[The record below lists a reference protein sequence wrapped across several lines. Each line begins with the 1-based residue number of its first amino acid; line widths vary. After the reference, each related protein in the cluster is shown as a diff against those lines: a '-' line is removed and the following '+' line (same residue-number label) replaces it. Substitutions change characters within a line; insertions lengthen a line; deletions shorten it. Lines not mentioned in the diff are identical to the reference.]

1 MNKLNGQHAVENA
14 ISSGMGCFMKGTLV
28 ETEEGW
34 TPIDE
39 LKVGDL
45 VMSRPENGI
54 GKAVPKRVLN
64 TFRYEEKE
72 VWDLAFSTFPRRE
85 GGGQR
90 LSATPDHPFC
100 VYGVV
105 TNLFMD
111 SPFGVLGR
119 EDSIYYDNIDVE
131 NDEDWH
137 EKFQA
142 LERFSQT
149 PYEIALYET
158 PVWKRVDQLERGD
171 VVLAIGIDDNDQ
183 NYDEYRVVEMARPY
197 FAVDSDNPNHAW
209 VQGYTNKY
217 GWERQSIGHIYDL
230 TLDQANNYMY
240 PRALAY
246 DVENPAMLLGK
257 DADGTLHYQPYRT
270 TVYNIEVEDT
280 HTYLVGHA
288 GILVHNTCGQTRS
301 DRMAEIQARS
311 KDLINRDVV
320 EILRRDDR

>member
-1 MNKLNGQHAVENA
+1 
-14 ISSGMGCFMKGTLV
+14 MGSCLFHLSAKG
-28 ETEEGW
+28 
-34 TPIDE
+34 
-39 LKVGDL
+39 
-45 VMSRPENGI
+45 R
-54 GKAVPKRVLN
+54 
-64 TFRYEEKE
+64 
-72 VWDLAFSTFPRRE
+72 
-85 GGGQR
+85 GGAR

-142 LERFSQT
+142 LECFSNT
-149 PYEIALYET
+149 PYEIALYEK

-171 VVLAIGIDDNDQ
+171 VVLDALDK
-183 NYDEYRVVEMARPY
+183 YRVVEMSRPY

-257 DADGTLHYQPYRT
+257 DEDGRLHYRPYRT

-280 HTYLVGHA
+280 HTYLVSRS
-288 GILVHNTCGQTRS
+288 GILVHNTCGQ
-301 DRMAEIQARS
+301 QA
-311 KDLINRDVV
+311 
-320 EILRRDDR
+320 

>member
-1 MNKLNGQHAVENA
+1 MHEFIYKQAQENVR
-14 ISSGMGCFMKGTLV
+14 SSSMGCFIKGTLV

-39 LKVGDL
+39 LKVGDW
-45 VMSRPENGI
+45 VMSRPENGL
-54 GKAVPKRVLN
+54 GEAVPKRVVN
-64 TFRYEEKE
+64 TFCFEGKE

-149 PYEIALYET
+149 PYEIALYEK

-197 FAVDSDNPNHAW
+197 FAVDSDNPNHTW